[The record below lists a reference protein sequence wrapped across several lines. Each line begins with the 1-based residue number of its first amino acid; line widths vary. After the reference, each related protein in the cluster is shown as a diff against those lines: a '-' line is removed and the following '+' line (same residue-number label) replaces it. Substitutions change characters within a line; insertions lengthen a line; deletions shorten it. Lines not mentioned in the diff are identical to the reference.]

1 MAEVRVREGEELNG
15 LGVILK
21 ETMDKNLQ
29 YPGKYRAV
37 EKLDASVVIRETSS
51 RVAVTLHFRQG
62 EIEIQNDAIEK
73 PTAYQ
78 EAGFENLA
86 YISSGQLSPTWA
98 LLTGKVKARGNLL
111 VLLRIS
117 RIMVLKGQ
125 ERGTA
130 IG

>member
-1 MAEVRVREGEELNG
+1 MAEVKVREGEELNG

-29 YPGKYRAV
+29 DPRKYRAV
-37 EKLDASVVIRETSS
+37 EKLNASVVIRETSS
-51 RVAVTLHFRQG
+51 GVAVTLHFRRG

-98 LLTGKVKARGNLL
+98 LLTGKMRIRGNLL
-111 VLLRIS
+111 TLLRIS
-117 RIMVLKGQ
+117 KIMV
-125 ERGTA
+125 RNR
-130 IG
+130 